1 MSSGPQAIGL
11 SRWSATRSVEKPS
24 SSAPLARS
32 ANPSVSAPWV
42 KTIPKRNGRGIVPP
56 VSTPGIRVGE
66 DGRQIGRRRERRSQP
81 MIKIWSELP
90 VSRTREQLAD
100 VATLIWVVF
109 WGNVVWQL
117 FQFLIGFAGVGRAVH
132 EGGDNMVVSGQS
144 LGDSLAGLP
153 VVGSQA
159 RDLAS
164 GAFAAGGRPISD
176 LGTGLEQFV
185 TIVSVVLAL
194 LLALVTL
201 GPWLIRY
208 VPWRWE

>member
-1 MSSGPQAIGL
+1 
-11 SRWSATRSVEKPS
+11 
-24 SSAPLARS
+24 
-32 ANPSVSAPWV
+32 
-42 KTIPKRNGRGIVPP
+42 
-56 VSTPGIRVGE
+56 
-66 DGRQIGRRRERRSQP
+66 

-100 VATLIWVVF
+100 VATLLWVVF

-132 EGGDNMVVSGQS
+132 EGGDNMVVGGRS

-153 VVGSQA
+153 IVGSQA

-164 GAFAAGGRPISD
+164 GAFAAGGQPISA

-185 TIVSVVLAL
+185 TIVRSSS
-194 LLALVTL
+194 
-201 GPWLIRY
+201 PCC
-208 VPWRWE
+208 WRS